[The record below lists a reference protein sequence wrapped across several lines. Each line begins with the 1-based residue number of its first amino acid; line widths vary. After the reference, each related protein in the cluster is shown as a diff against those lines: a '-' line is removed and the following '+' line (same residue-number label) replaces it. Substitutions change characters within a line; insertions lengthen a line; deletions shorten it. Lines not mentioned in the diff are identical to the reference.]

1 MKLERAREMSLDEDR
16 KKKEGLGLDLLLD
29 ERATMEMRV
38 DLLNKQ
44 EMMRLQSNA
53 ELMKTLQDLSKQLK
67 ESTLAIQGSAR
78 EVKDYPVD
86 VIERMTGRVEQTMTR
101 MRDVASG
108 CEQSASRAREV
119 YGEIKEA
126 VSLVVRNFWSL
137 TLISGVV
144 SSALTIV
151 FVVVLKRFIS

>member
-16 KKKEGLGLDLLLD
+16 KKKEGLGLDMLLD

-67 ESTLAIQGSAR
+67 ESTSTIQGSSR
-78 EVKDYPVD
+78 EVRDYPVD
-86 VIERMTGRVEQTMTR
+86 IIQKTTGRIEQTMAWMQET
-101 MRDVASG
+101 AKN
-108 CEQSASRAREV
+108 CEQSAKSAREAF
-119 YGEIKEA
+119 EAIKEMGMIKA
-126 VSLVVRNFWSL
+126 MSFLKWGTFICSNSD
-137 TLISGVV
+137 LI
-144 SSALTIV
+144 
-151 FVVVLKRFIS
+151 

>member
-1 MKLERAREMSLDEDR
+1 MKLKIAREMSLDEDR
-16 KKKEGLGLDLLLD
+16 EKKEGLGLVLLD

-44 EMMRLQSNA
+44 EMMRLQSNV

-67 ESTLAIQGSAR
+67 ESTSTIQWSAR
-78 EVKDYPVD
+78 EVRDYPVD
-86 VIERMTGRVEQTMTR
+86 VIQKTTGQIEQTMAR
-101 MRDVASG
+101 MQETAKK
-108 CEQSASRAREV
+108 CEQAANRAREV

-137 TLISGVV
+137 TLISGIL
-144 SSALTIV
+144 SSAVTIA
-151 FVVVLKRFIS
+151 FVVVFKNFIL